1 LKKILI
7 TGGEGLI
14 GSSCIEFFID
24 KGWSVISVD
33 NNMRGKIFGEEGSI
47 ENNVKISKKENLE
60 MVRGD
65 IRNKELME
73 EVIKKVDA
81 IIHCAAQPSHPRSL
95 EIPLEDFDINAYG
108 TLLLLETVRKNNPKI
123 PFVFLSTNKVYGD
136 MPNKYEY
143 KINKRRYDNS
153 QVDSFDESMSID
165 KCGHTPFGV
174 SKTAADLYC
183 QEYAK
188 NFGLTTC
195 IFRCGCLTGK
205 NSKAVEMHGYLP
217 YIIKCA
223 MTEKKYTIFGGG
235 YRVRDQLHGSDV
247 AGAAFE
253 FIKNP
258 KSDEEGNFGI
268 VYNLGGS
275 IKNSISIYETIDA
288 IQEKTGK
295 MLDFIEGK
303 ERESDHIWW
312 ITNTDKFKKDY
323 PNWVITKDLDYIFD
337 EIIEHHN
344 DELQLN
350 IEIKNKKYFKQ

>member
-195 IFRCGCLTGK
+195 IFRCGCLTEK
-205 NSKAVEMHGYLP
+205 N
-217 YIIKCA
+217 
-223 MTEKKYTIFGGG
+223 
-235 YRVRDQLHGSDV
+235 
-247 AGAAFE
+247 
-253 FIKNP
+253 
-258 KSDEEGNFGI
+258 
-268 VYNLGGS
+268 
-275 IKNSISIYETIDA
+275 
-288 IQEKTGK
+288 
-295 MLDFIEGK
+295 
-303 ERESDHIWW
+303 
-312 ITNTDKFKKDY
+312 
-323 PNWVITKDLDYIFD
+323 
-337 EIIEHHN
+337 
-344 DELQLN
+344 
-350 IEIKNKKYFKQ
+350 